1 MEQNPEE
8 TIDIKFHFIE
18 MDPLPSPS
26 IVDDDVDHRHM
37 DKAIKSEFPMEVD
50 DEISVQIENI
60 EASTQTQMNAELSHQ
75 IAPKSGNPAVQKNGI
90 NFFVYFVL
98 YIWLS

>member
-26 IVDDDVDHRHM
+26 IVDMDHRHM

-60 EASTQTQMNAELSHQ
+60 EASTQMNAEPSHQ